1 MLPIPEDTEN
11 KDVVEKEEKIDD
23 SLFSPLVNKIMTDL
37 NNAISAKSAITN
49 RMVLALH
56 NMEGQY
62 TNEKLA
68 EIRRDTG
75 GSEIFIP
82 LTNIKVRAGKAWLSE
97 IYSDD
102 DSIFSLTPTPVPDL
116 PDDMEAQIA
125 QEMTSILTQIFS
137 SGIQLTP
144 EAVDAIKLKLRED
157 YRKRIKERAK
167 ELATLEEERIKDQFV
182 QGGFYQAFSN
192 VLYDIVLF
200 PAAILKGP
208 VLRKE
213 KLFIASNRQVVETI
227 IPTYNRVSPFDIFP
241 SPTSTGVDSDFLI
254 EILHLSPADLYNL
267 IGIEGFNEEA
277 IREVLNNYHGGYQP
291 VSLLASNQ
299 YLNPLRLKFEGK
311 DFTKGDI
318 IDVIEYWGQI
328 KGELLEED
336 GLAEA
341 LGISLDPLAY
351 YSVCIWVTGGKVIKA
366 MLNPDPLGKKPY
378 SKASFI
384 EVPDSFWGLSV
395 ADVLMPLQEG
405 VNALARA
412 TINNAV
418 LSSGP
423 IIERNIDRI
432 SPNAPK
438 QIYPFMMIDAHE
450 SAMTSAPAFRM
461 EQVQPIAQQ
470 LILILDFFLKLASE
484 ICGIPSYFYG
494 MPTASGGSGRTASGL
509 AMLQENASRGLK
521 DVVLNIDRNIIE
533 PTVKRQY
540 FFNISFLVQYPDEV
554 PDLQIQAKGTQAL
567 ASKQMQTQKLLEFLQ
582 ITSNPIDTQ
591 IIGADGRRNI
601 LQDIANNLGLDVDK
615 IFTSN
620 PELQQVMQAMATQ
633 PAKPKEI
640 TQANDLGN
648 SANLV
653 ANENGRAV

>member
-1 MLPIPEDTEN
+1 
-11 KDVVEKEEKIDD
+11 
-23 SLFSPLVNKIMTDL
+23 
-37 NNAISAKSAITN
+37 
-49 RMVLALH
+49 
-56 NMEGQY
+56 
-62 TNEKLA
+62 
-68 EIRRDTG
+68 
-75 GSEIFIP
+75 
-82 LTNIKVRAGKAWLSE
+82 
-97 IYSDD
+97 
-102 DSIFSLTPTPVPDL
+102 
-116 PDDMEAQIA
+116 
-125 QEMTSILTQIFS
+125 
-137 SGIQLTP
+137 
-144 EAVDAIKLKLRED
+144 
-157 YRKRIKERAK
+157 
-167 ELATLEEERIKDQFV
+167 
-182 QGGFYQAFSN
+182 
-192 VLYDIVLF
+192 
-200 PAAILKGP
+200 
-208 VLRKE
+208 
-213 KLFIASNRQVVETI
+213 
-227 IPTYNRVSPFDIFP
+227 
-241 SPTSTGVDSDFLI
+241 
-254 EILHLSPADLYNL
+254 
-267 IGIEGFNEEA
+267 
-277 IREVLNNYHGGYQP
+277 
-291 VSLLASNQ
+291 
-299 YLNPLRLKFEGK
+299 LKFEGK

-318 IDVIEYWGQI
+318 IDVTEYWGQL

-336 GLAEA
+336 GLAEV
-341 LGISLDPLAY
+341 LGIALDPIAY
-351 YSVCIWVTGGKVIKA
+351 YNVCIWIAGGKVIKA

-384 EVPDSFWGLSV
+384 EIPDSFWGLSV
-395 ADVLMPLQEG
+395 ADILMPLQEG

-412 TINNAV
+412 TINNAI

-423 IIERNIDRI
+423 VIERNIDRI

-450 SAMTSAPAFRM
+450 SAMVSAPAFRM

-521 DVVLNIDRNIIE
+521 DVVLNIDRNLIE

-591 IIGADGRRNI
+591 LIGADGRRNI
-601 LQDIANNLGLDVDK
+601 LQDIADNLGLDIDK

-620 PELQQVMQAMATQ
+620 PELQQMTQAMMAQQAQ

-640 TQANDLGN
+640 NQANDLGN
-648 SANLV
+648 AANLV